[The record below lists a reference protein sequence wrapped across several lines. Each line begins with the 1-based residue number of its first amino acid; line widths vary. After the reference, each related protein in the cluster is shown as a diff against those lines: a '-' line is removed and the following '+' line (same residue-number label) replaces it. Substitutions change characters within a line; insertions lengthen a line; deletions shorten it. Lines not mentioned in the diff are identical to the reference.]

1 MIAST
6 LLSIVALATSVSASA
21 LLQRRVNC
29 PGGGVTA
36 NAACCV
42 LFPIINDIQEN
53 LFENE
58 CGDNAHEALRLT
70 FHDAIGIS
78 KTNASFGGGADG
90 SFVIFGDVETQFPAN
105 GGTDEIVSLEKQF
118 LARHPNTISVADF
131 IQLAG
136 AVGITNCP
144 GAPRLQFLMGRKDGT
159 APAPDGTVPLPFDSV
174 DKILARMADGG
185 SFTPTE
191 VVALLTAHT
200 VGASDNVDATIPR
213 TPFDST
219 PSLFDSQ
226 FFLDTQL
233 KGTLFPGA
241 DGGNEGEV
249 MSPLAGE
256 IRLQSDHDFA
266 RDSRTA
272 CAWQANVNQQ
282 THMANAFAAAMAK
295 LVVLGQNEKS
305 LIDCS
310 DMIPAN
316 RVLSKTI
323 TFPAGL
329 SNKDIEQACE
339 TSAFPTLKTDP
350 GPATSVAPVAPGVS
364 AAP

>member
-1 MIAST
+1 MIFSA
-6 LLSIVALATSVSASA
+6 LLSIVALATTASASA
-21 LLQRRVNC
+21 LEKRRVTC

-36 NAACCV
+36 NAACCS
-42 LFPIINDIQEN
+42 LFPIIKDIQEN

-90 SFVIFGDVETQFPAN
+90 SFVLFGDIETTFPAN
-105 GGTDEIVSLEKQF
+105 GGTDEIVALEKQF
-118 LARHPNTISVADF
+118 IARHPGISVADF

-144 GAPRLQFLMGRKDGT
+144 GAPRLQFLKGRKDGT
-159 APAPDGTVPLPFDSV
+159 KPAPDGTVPLPFDSV

-185 SFTPTE
+185 GFSPAE

-200 VGASDNVDATIPR
+200 VGAADNIDATIPR

-233 KGTLFPGA
+233 KGTLFPGN
-241 DGGNEGEV
+241 GPNTGEV
-249 MSPLAGE
+249 MSPLRGE

-266 RDSRTA
+266 RDSRTS
-272 CAWQANVNQQ
+272 CFWQANVNQQ
-282 THMANAFAAAMAK
+282 NHMTSTFAAAMAK
-295 LVVLGQNEKS
+295 LVVLGQNERS

-310 DMIPAN
+310 DVIPA
-316 RVLSKTI
+316 VKPFTKSL

-329 SNKDIEQACE
+329 NNRDVEQACA
-339 TSAFPTLKTDP
+339 TSAFPTLRTDP
-350 GPATSVAPVAPGVS
+350 GPATSVAPVAPGSTTV
-364 AAP
+364 